1 MRSHGEADGA
11 RGVGAL
17 AGHTKDKT
25 PARVFEAP
33 FEHDRQGNAD
43 EEHRADFK
51 GRADRRIVAP
61 VAERKS
67 RQHRRTRLDEWLAE
81 KERQADA
88 ENEQRDADGDVVDAR
103 QIADSG
109 VQQPERGCPQ
119 RRQPACRARVSR

>member
-1 MRSHGEADGA
+1 MHGKADGT
-11 RGVGAL
+11 RGIGAL
-17 AGHTKDKT
+17 AGNAKNET

-33 FEHDRQGNAD
+33 LQNDGQGNAD

-61 VAERKS
+61 VAEGES

-88 ENEQRDADGDVVDAR
+88 EDEQRDADGDVVDAR
-103 QIADSG
+103 QIADG
-109 VQQPERGCPQ
+109 GM
-119 RRQPACRARVSR
+119 